1 VCRGCLRGQA
11 VAVKRQR
18 MAKRP
23 REDTVGGHPL
33 AVTACDYARLLH
45 EIHVSAQLPA
55 HPNICRFHGACLDL
69 HDRAVLNLVYE
80 YVDGSDIERMY
91 AAASDHE
98 RDWRPSLDQALSWCI
113 QLAAGLARLHG
124 CRPTAFVHRDIK
136 PSNLLVSADL
146 EVLKICDFGLC
157 TVRQFDEEGNMLAPA
172 RPMTGGTGSY
182 RYMAPEVLSNC
193 GAYDTSVDIF
203 SAACCLFFIL
213 TGKPVMAEIED
224 AFEVAAAVLEDC
236 RQPLDMLV
244 EHPALAATVS
254 AAWDSEPARRPSA
267 AALVGLLREHRAS
280 AKAAATCRSWA
291 RSASKMLMH
300 GMSAVRDSV
309 MSYVTGR
316 RRKGSGFTLPVS
328 SHVLCVSP
336 ENKNSSGCHGTKI
349 ITSLSGVDETGNSD
363 GCHDHMA
370 SSHLPNANAPMR
382 LVGFEVIGG
391 AHTPQG
397 ERGELCTSMCDSGR
411 ATPQPK
417 PLADK
422 LQDKLHSADNA
433 AGPIVGA
440 GAGEKLVA
448 PMPKG
453 CS

>member
-1 VCRGCLRGQA
+1 VVCKGCLRGVA

-18 MAKRP
+18 MAKCP

-33 AVTACDYARLLH
+33 AETGSDYARLMH

-55 HPNICRFHGACLDL
+55 HPNICRFHGACLDSQ
-69 HDRAVLNLVYE
+69 DRTVLNLVYE

-91 AAASDHE
+91 AKASMHE
-98 RDWRPSLDQALSWCI
+98 RDWRPPLDQALSWCI

-136 PSNLLVSADL
+136 PSNLLISADL

-193 GAYDTSVDIF
+193 GSYDTSVDIF
-203 SAACCLFFIL
+203 SAACCFFFIL
-213 TGKPVMAEIED
+213 NGKPVMAEIED
-224 AFEVAAAVLEDC
+224 ACEVAAAVLEDC

-244 EHPALAATVS
+244 EHPALAATVA

-280 AKAAATCRSWA
+280 SKAAATSHSSA

-316 RRKGSGFTLPVS
+316 RRKGSGSTLPVS
-328 SHVLCVSP
+328 SHPLCASP
-336 ENKNSSGCHGTKI
+336 KNKNSSGCHGNKI
-349 ITSLSGVDETGNSD
+349 ITSLGRVDTCMAGNSY

-370 SSHLPNANAPMR
+370 SSHPPNANAPMR

-391 AHTPQG
+391 ANVPQ
-397 ERGELCTSMCDSGR
+397 
-411 ATPQPK
+411 
-417 PLADK
+417 
-422 LQDKLHSADNA
+422 ADNA
-433 AGPIVGA
+433 AAPVI
-440 GAGEKLVA
+440 GAGEGEKSVA
-448 PMPKG
+448 RMPQG
-453 CS
+453 AGQGNGRARGNWASVRSITLPRQHTV